1 LLRLGLAQGPGKV
14 GIRPRLSV
22 DYGVAQRHATALA
35 KPDAR
40 FPLQAGSGI
49 LVADRD
55 FAGALAQEMTRL
67 KALKNR
73 TKTQKASPRASRLTR
88 LANEERPNPANAPPR
103 KQTRARK

>member
-1 LLRLGLAQGPGKV
+1 M
-14 GIRPRLSV
+14 SV

-40 FPLQAGSGI
+40 FPLQACSGI

-55 FAGALAQEMTRL
+55 FAGALTQEMTRL

-73 TKTQKASPRASRLTR
+73 TKTQKASPRAIRLTR